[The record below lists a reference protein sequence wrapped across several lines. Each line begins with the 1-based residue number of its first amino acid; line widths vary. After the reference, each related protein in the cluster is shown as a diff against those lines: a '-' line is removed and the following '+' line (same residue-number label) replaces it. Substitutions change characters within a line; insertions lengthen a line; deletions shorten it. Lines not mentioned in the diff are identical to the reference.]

1 MRKDALQHRL
11 KLVGNGPVEGE
22 CYCIGKTRIRVG
34 VLMVFDLSN
43 KLIENRVDK
52 DDKFLKIFQLS

>member
-11 KLVGNGPVEGE
+11 KLVSNGPVEGA

-43 KLIENRVDK
+43 KLIDNRVDK
-52 DDKFLKIFQLS
+52 NDKFHKMFQ